1 MSQVQ
6 GIDLGSW
13 RVRVATMDGSF
24 RRRVLRDVVEM
35 DASVGA
41 ASAVQAIAAG
51 EPGWST
57 AERAAAFPLDEGAV
71 RSVRMPFTDRATI
84 ARALPAEIE
93 SNVPYDLDEMVLAS
107 RLISQEKSSSLT
119 RAVIAPKAALR
130 ERLALLTGVSSEPR
144 VVVIDAEALASYS
157 DRGVQAVI
165 DIGHSRIVMALCQ
178 GGELLAGRLVPMG
191 GLALTEALM
200 DALAVSAAEAEAWKH
215 EAVVPAD
222 GAEGWSGAEP
232 TDGKGASPGSLR
244 VLGALLP
251 VLDDQIAE
259 IRARLVAFE
268 DEFSVGID
276 EVILAGGGSQLGGLV
291 DRVAT
296 ITGVPCRLV
305 RVPGGHPA
313 ACALSV
319 ALARV
324 AAGEVPATDL
334 RIGEFSFRGH
344 AEILWN
350 VVSYG
355 GLATAGALLVGGLV
369 LGVRLMQTWDEFG
382 AIDTRIEESVNRSVP
397 GVDPAR
403 LADSGMALA
412 IVKERA
418 DAMQERVTLLGSIV
432 GGEPPTLGMLKKLS
446 DALPANRV
454 ARVDVRELTLTAE
467 ALSFKAETDSYEAAA
482 KIEETLRSD
491 PTFAQAVKGEEKK
504 SGDMLVFNMSIPL
517 GEPEATETPEA
528 ETVEPDAGK
537 EG

>member
-1 MSQVQ
+1 
-6 GIDLGSW
+6 
-13 RVRVATMDGSF
+13 
-24 RRRVLRDVVEM
+24 
-35 DASVGA
+35 
-41 ASAVQAIAAG
+41 
-51 EPGWST
+51 
-57 AERAAAFPLDEGAV
+57 
-71 RSVRMPFTDRATI
+71 
-84 ARALPAEIE
+84 
-93 SNVPYDLDEMVLAS
+93 
-107 RLISQEKSSSLT
+107 
-119 RAVIAPKAALR
+119 
-130 ERLALLTGVSSEPR
+130 
-144 VVVIDAEALASYS
+144 
-157 DRGVQAVI
+157 
-165 DIGHSRIVMALCQ
+165 
-178 GGELLAGRLVPMG
+178 
-191 GLALTEALM
+191 
-200 DALAVSAAEAEAWKH
+200 
-215 EAVVPAD
+215 
-222 GAEGWSGAEP
+222 
-232 TDGKGASPGSLR
+232 
-244 VLGALLP
+244 
-251 VLDDQIAE
+251 
-259 IRARLVAFE
+259 
-268 DEFSVGID
+268 
-276 EVILAGGGSQLGGLV
+276 
-291 DRVAT
+291 
-296 ITGVPCRLV
+296 
-305 RVPGGHPA
+305 
-313 ACALSV
+313 
-319 ALARV
+319 
-324 AAGEVPATDL
+324 
-334 RIGEFSFRGH
+334 
-344 AEILWN
+344 
-350 VVSYG
+350 VSYG